1 VSSLFQSIPDGW
13 QRTTLRHLAQGPK
26 NGAWGS
32 EAGEDEIDAICVRVA
47 DFDWSRLTLKLED
60 PTTRSFKKQQF
71 KNLLLQRGDIVIE
84 KSGGG
89 EKTPVGRVVSFDEDV
104 EAVTSNFVARIRPHK
119 SVWNRFFLYLL
130 AAHYMSGF
138 SHQFIKQNTGIQNL
152 DDANLFRSDVW
163 VPDLATQR
171 QVADFLDRE
180 TARIDLLIEK
190 KRRLVALW
198 NERIDAEISII
209 VLQTDRLESDLVET
223 GVDWLGRVPR
233 SWQLSRIGWELQE
246 ITYGFTNPM
255 PTEDEGPF
263 LLTANDVNYGRI
275 LWESARH
282 TSQHAFDHDLT
293 DKSRPRNGDVLLTK
307 DGTLGRVA
315 IHDGRPACINQSV
328 ALLRPR
334 KNRVTSEFLANILL
348 SRRYQDRMVFEAGGT
363 TIKHIYITR
372 LEKMPFPVP
381 PLDEQRSINAQIDA
395 TRQKVGLLGVKIT
408 ASIDRLKEYRSAL
421 ITAAVTGQI
430 DVSAH
435 FKSGTTDRRLDALQE
450 EMLA

>member
-1 VSSLFQSIPDGW
+1 MSGAIIDFFPQANQLKGKFVRLGLVSRIYSGGTPDKGNLDYWEGGDIPWIGSGEVNQGIVENPTAYITRQAVENSATKLFPKDSLIMA
-13 QRTTLRHLAQGPK
+13 LAGQGK
-26 NGAWGS
+26 TKGTVARMG
-32 EAGEDEIDAICVRVA
+32 IDAYGNQSLGCISEYRGE
-47 DFDWSRLTLKLED
+47 SR
-60 PTTRSFKKQQF
+60 
-71 KNLLLQRGDIVIE
+71 
-84 KSGGG
+84 
-89 EKTPVGRVVSFDEDV
+89 
-104 EAVTSNFVARIRPHK
+104 
-119 SVWNRFFLYLL
+119 FLYWWLNSL
-130 AAHYMSGF
+130 YRE
-138 SHQFIKQNTGIQNL
+138 IRNL
-152 DDANLFRSDVW
+152 SSQETRDGLNQSMLGQIPVPLF
-163 VPDLATQR
+163 DLATQR
-171 QVADFLDRE
+171 QIADFLDRE

-190 KRRLVALW
+190 KQRLVALW
-198 NERIDAEISII
+198 SERVDAEVSSI
-209 VLQTDRLESDLVET
+209 VLQTDRSASDLVET
-223 GVDWLGRVPR
+223 SVDWLGRIPR
-233 SWQLSRIGWELQE
+233 SWQLSRVGWELQR

-293 DKSRPRNGDVLLTK
+293 DKSRPRKGDVLLTK

-334 KNRVTSEFLANILL
+334 KNRLTSEFLANVLL

-372 LEKMPFPVP
+372 LQRMPFPVP
-381 PLDEQRSINAQIDA
+381 TLDEQRVINARIDA
-395 TRQKVGLLGVKIT
+395 TRQRVGQLGDKIN

-430 DVSAH
+430 DVTTYA
-435 FKSGTTDRRLDALQE
+435 KSGTPDRQLDAIQE
-450 EMLA
+450 EMGA